1 MQQYS
6 DPLSDRVLVF
16 VSGADQLPVPA
27 RSPSGL
33 YSPLIV
39 FDDFEGP
46 LDLLVSMAREHKIDL
61 TPVSIL
67 GIVDQFDA
75 ALRAA
80 IDDKTSPLPRLAD
93 WLVMMAWIAYL
104 KSLLF
109 LGPRDLADPD
119 AVAGLEALA
128 RAAQNRAFVQ
138 AATAWLDARP
148 CLGRDV
154 FAWGRAEDPAAAARD
169 AGVRGEGDVAD
180 TQALFEA
187 CLVAMNFKPGS
198 RRRAVVN
205 PVYAVTPLQGWSPA
219 EARDVITDWLASSAN
234 KVSDQAGPVEARA
247 EPLSLWA
254 LIPDKVRLKAGWST
268 TTNPAHPV
276 EESLSARATF
286 LKKSVLASMFLAG
299 LEFAK
304 TQEVVLEQENDR
316 NVYIR
321 RPSL

>member
-1 MQQYS
+1 M
-6 DPLSDRVLVF
+6 
-16 VSGADQLPVPA
+16 SGSGQLPVSA
-27 RSPSGL
+27 RSPSDL

-80 IDDKTSPLPRLAD
+80 IEDKTSPLPRLAD

-128 RAAQNRAFVQ
+128 RAARNRAFVQ

-169 AGVRGEGDVAD
+169 AGLRGEGDVAD

-219 EARDVITDWLASSAN
+219 EARDVITDWLARSVKDRTDDNGSVEHESGA
-234 KVSDQAGPVEARA
+234 AGA

-254 LIPDKVRLKAGWST
+254 LIPDKVRLKAGWPT
-268 TTNPAHPV
+268 TTSPARPV
-276 EESLSARATF
+276 EDFLSERATF
-286 LKKSVLASMFLAG
+286 LKKSALASMFLAG

-321 RPSL
+321 RTPL